1 MNLLNLKLIIFISFV
16 SALNGFLTNKLRY
29 GKRMRIPINNFKLYC
44 SAKNDDNPNI
54 SNNNE
59 SNMSE
64 NDIPDATNKSIIE
77 EDKSKEESDKK
88 KSNVDLFAAGEITPK
103 LDSDTRSSISRTISN
118 NAKTLAG
125 RGSTVGSSSASA
137 SSSLD
142 SLDNVVQKGNLKT
155 SSLMELQAELLRL
168 EAERDQIIVDRQRIE
183 ETKARLVDIDNLIVQ
198 LLGALRDEETAS
210 TTGVGTSPLQ
220 PNSLPGLTNSR
231 QVLDKTSLEEILSKN
246 RKLLGKELFFRLA
259 ELANVAVEA
268 EEKKKFLNLC
278 DDVMEAIMETDTNL
292 HATITSDIQKELDM
306 ELNKL
311 KDGNKSKELE
321 GAQLYDKMLKQWV
334 EQTMSAG
341 NDTNVSIPNGSP
353 GIGIEFGRSP
363 FGANGTSMPDM
374 GRTMIRFPAALPL
387 NMLPMML
394 KSPEIRSED
403 LESLKTEVFSPDVL
417 NNTLV
422 DYSTLLVTFR
432 GTPTDSP
439 RAAFEE
445 ANKRINER
453 PELRDRVRL
462 FMLPEY
468 RLAVQNQPQGLNI
481 NPAGPTMTPPKAP
494 DGVDRTVLEKYSGAK
509 FEPIFTILSKD
520 AIPRATDSVGYAFMA
535 ATAVA
540 TAITTAIYATDVN
553 SLNADF
559 LQRALGGDV
568 EVADRLA
575 LIVGGVL
582 GLQIVHDFGH
592 WIAAL
597 AHGCELEF
605 PFVLPSLQI
614 GCFGSVT
621 RFRSY
626 AKDRKELFDVSIAG
640 PLAGLT
646 VSMAVF
652 VYGLML
658 TQAAIGGDASTFPAL
673 PVGFFQ
679 TSFLL
684 YEITNSFLPQLDALT
699 ATDITSVLPVHP
711 LVCIGASGLITN
723 ALNFMPIG
731 RLDGGRVAMA
741 VAGRQSAGGIS
752 TALLIGQAI
761 SFLAQPNPVMLFWTI
776 FVVLLQR
783 GPDLPPIDDVTPI
796 ATDDDDKNKGIKWFA
811 RAGSLIACSLMS
823 GLMILPAPQELSSLN
838 TAATQSSQITTD
850 IQTRSQERASP
861 AQAPL
866 NFNKLKL
873 PSSNNNGDGS
883 GSGEPR
889 VRTRAPVPPPGA
901 GPYI

>member
-1 MNLLNLKLIIFISFV
+1 
-16 SALNGFLTNKLRY
+16 
-29 GKRMRIPINNFKLYC
+29 MRIPINNFHLYC
-44 SAKNDDNPNI
+44 SVNNDDNDNMNI
-54 SNNNE
+54 NDE
-59 SNMSE
+59 SKMDK
-64 NDIPDATNKSIIE
+64 NDILDGTNKSIME
-77 EDKSKEESDKK
+77 EKKSKEESDKK
-88 KSNVDLFAAGEITPK
+88 KSNVDLFAAGEIPPK
-103 LDSDTRSSISRTISN
+103 LDSNTRSSISRTMSN
-118 NAKTLAG
+118 NAKTLAE
-125 RGSTVGSSSASA
+125 RRSSISSSSSSASSA
-137 SSSLD
+137 LSLD
-142 SLDNVVQKGNLKT
+142 SLDTIVQKGNLKT

-183 ETKARLVDIDNLIVQ
+183 ETKLRLVDIDNLIVE
-198 LLGALRDEETAS
+198 LLGTLKDEEVDSITNVTS
-210 TTGVGTSPLQ
+210 GTTPIPS
-220 PNSLPGLTNSR
+220 SKLPGLSDKR
-231 QVLDKTSLEEILSKN
+231 QVLDRTLLEEIFNKN
-246 RKLLGKELFFRLA
+246 RKLLGKELFFRIA
-259 ELANVAVEA
+259 ELANVALEV

-334 EQTMSAG
+334 EQTMNANNTTSA
-341 NDTNVSIPNGSP
+341 SIDGPP

-363 FGANGTSMPDM
+363 FGTNGTALPDM

-403 LESLKTEVFSPDVL
+403 LETLKTQVFSPDVL

-468 RLAVQNQPQGLNI
+468 RLEVQNQPQGLNI
-481 NPAGPTMTPPKAP
+481 NPSGPTMTPPTAP
-494 DGVDRTVLEKYSGAK
+494 DGADRTVLEKYSGAK

-520 AIPRATDSVGYAFMA
+520 AIPRTTDGVGYAFMA

-540 TAITTAIYATDVN
+540 TAVTTAIYATDVN

-646 VSMAVF
+646 ASMAVF

-658 TQAAIGGDASTFPAL
+658 TQAAVGGDASTFPAL

-684 YEITNSFLPQLDALT
+684 YETTNAFLPQLDALT

-711 LVCIGASGLITN
+711 LVCIGASGLFAN

-796 ATDDDDKNKGIKWFA
+796 ATDDDDKNKGLKWFA
-811 RAGSLIACSLMS
+811 RACSLIACSLMS

-850 IQTRSQERASP
+850 IQTRSQERSSP
-861 AQAPL
+861 TQAPL
-866 NFNKLKL
+866 NLNGLKF
-873 PSSNNNGDGS
+873 PSSNNNGNNDGY
-883 GSGEPR
+883 GESKL
-889 VRTRAPVPPPGA
+889 RTRAPVPPPGA